1 MYAYKDLLEL
11 AGLTTRVY
19 TLLSTLHAIPPVK
32 EFADSENSI
41 RLDNVG
47 VSVPE
52 RKVQGA
58 NVFEID
64 DKAYN
69 HSLNDSLIEPLKLTI
84 RKGEHWM
91 ITGPVSTHLLLGVQ
105 MLKLI

>member
-19 TLLSTLHAIPPVK
+19 TLFSTLHALPPVK
-32 EFADSENSI
+32 EFADSENSM

-47 VSVPE
+47 VSIPE
-52 RKVQGA
+52 RKVHGA

-64 DKAYN
+64 DKA
-69 HSLNDSLIEPLKLTI
+69 HSYGLNDSLVEPLKLTI
-84 RKGEHWM
+84 RKGEHLM
-91 ITGPVSTHLLLGVQ
+91 ITGPVSIYL
-105 MLKLI
+105 